1 MVQSLDPWLDQV
13 ALPLVIHSFGGGR
26 PGPELDGLDG
36 AVSQHWR
43 VMPLFYARASDRD
56 VAFLE
61 EITAPNRIKKLL
73 KRHEPFKR
81 MIYQGRGQKVRALF
95 DRENL
100 PRQEKMIRNRIKRE
114 GFWMR

>member
-1 MVQSLDPWLDQV
+1 
-13 ALPLVIHSFGGGR
+13 VIHSFGGGR

-36 AVSQHWR
+36 DITCHWR
-43 VMPLFYARASDRD
+43 VLPLVYARESDR
-56 VAFLE
+56 VIGLLE
-61 EITAPNRIKKLL
+61 TIAAPNKIKKIL
-73 KRHEPFKR
+73 KEYDPMKR

-100 PRQEKMIRNRIKRE
+100 PRTEKMLRNQIKRE